1 SYNLAHFFNEDPEL
15 AALVAHKSAAEI
27 DGLTRG
33 GHDLRKLYAAFAAAA
48 RHAGAPTVILAKT
61 KKGFGMGGAGES
73 RMTAHQT
80 KKLAIDALRD
90 FRDRFGLPLS
100 DADLETLNF
109 YTPADDSPEMRYMHE
124 RRAALGGPV
133 PARSD
138 DAAPVPVP
146 ALSSY
151 G

>member
-1 SYNLAHFFNEDPEL
+1 
-15 AALVAHKSAAEI
+15 
-27 DGLTRG
+27 
-33 GHDLRKLYAAFAAAA
+33 AAAA
-48 RHAGAPTVILAKT
+48 NHEGAPTVILAKT

-80 KKLAIDALRD
+80 KKLDVDALRD

-100 DADLETLNF
+100 DADLENLTF
-109 YTPADDSPEMRYMHE
+109 YKPADDNPEMRYMRE

-138 DAAPVPVP
+138 NAAPVPVP
-146 ALSSY
+146 ALANY
-151 G
+151 GQFALETDGKDMSTTMELVRMLRPQLIETPLSP